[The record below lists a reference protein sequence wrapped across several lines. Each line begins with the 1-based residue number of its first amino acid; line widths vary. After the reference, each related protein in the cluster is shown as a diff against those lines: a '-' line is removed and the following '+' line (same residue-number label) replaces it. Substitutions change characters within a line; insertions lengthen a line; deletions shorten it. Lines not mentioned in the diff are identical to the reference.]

1 MDDEKD
7 IIKELRHAEKMGFF
21 ESYAQI
27 TDIDTVLDTENNKDK
42 DKFQSTDFL
51 HRDPPQFGEN
61 NLDIGMIFSSVPLPM
76 VFKNREGVYTIVN
89 KLFCELIGRNK
100 EKIIGKTDFELFS
113 EKRAKRFVTDDRRVL
128 SDEKNKNQMEKFSH
142 PKERWIRI
150 SRNPVVNQGKV
161 VGLICSFMDMPSE
174 KELIDSEKKF
184 KLIFENAPDGIYL
197 IDGEGRFFDGNKKAE
212 EIIGYQRKELIGK
225 KISDIP
231 LLRKR
236 DIPKALKNLALNKLG
251 KATGPSEFELI
262 RKDGTNIKLEISDF
276 PFNLE
281 GKQMALGIAR
291 DITERKKVEDKL
303 KSSEKKLKL
312 AMNAAH
318 AGLWEWNLKTNM
330 VFFDDVALAMVGYTN
345 KDFKDDLTKGSW
357 WMDQFHPEDKQRIES
372 TFQKFISGEID
383 IYSVEFRLKR
393 KDEGYTWISSNGIIM
408 SYDKNDEAEVVI
420 GIHQDITNR
429 KNVDQELKERQNL
442 LKQGEKL
449 GNMGSWELDLKT
461 GIFVC
466 SDQWQRIHG
475 TRKTKC
481 RKEEL
486 IPIAHPDDRKRV
498 KEALDNIVNKKLP
511 YDIEHRIIRQ
521 DDKKICLIKAY
532 GEIVKD
538 QDGNFSK
545 IKGYARDI
553 TGEKGAKEELEEN
566 KKRLEI
572 ATDSAGIGVWDL
584 DFKTNVL
591 TWDKWMY
598 QIYGVNES
606 SFQGAFEAWKNGVH
620 PDDLTRATKEIEMAK
635 KGEKE
640 FNTKFRVVRPTGEI
654 RYVKANAIVI
664 YDEQGEPVRMT
675 GINYDITEEKEAEE
689 KVKEKIDELQRW
701 KKMTVGRELKMIE
714 LKKEN
719 EKLKKELIKSQT

>member
-1 MDDEKD
+1 MRNESVMGNDKE
-7 IIKELRHAEKMGFF
+7 IIKELRHAEKMGLL
-21 ESYAQI
+21 ESHAQMAD
-27 TDIDTVLDTENNKDK
+27 TDTVIDTDNKEK
-42 DKFQSTDFL
+42 EEFCSTDFL
-51 HRDPPQFGEN
+51 HRDHLHFGED
-61 NLDIGMIFSSVPLPM
+61 NLDIGMIFSSVPLSM
-76 VFKNREGVYTIVN
+76 VFKNHEGVYTIVN

-113 EKRAKRFVTDDRRVL
+113 EKRAKRFVADDRRVL
-128 SDEKNKNQMEKFSH
+128 SDGKNKNQMEKFSH

-150 SRNPVVNQGKV
+150 SRNPVVNQGTI
-161 VGLICSFMDMPSE
+161 VGLICTFMDMPSE
-174 KELIDSEKKF
+174 KELIASEKK
-184 KLIFENAPDGIYL
+184 
-197 IDGEGRFFDGNKKAE
+197 
-212 EIIGYQRKELIGK
+212 
-225 KISDIP
+225 
-231 LLRKR
+231 
-236 DIPKALKNLALNKLG
+236 
-251 KATGPSEFELI
+251 
-262 RKDGTNIKLEISDF
+262 
-276 PFNLE
+276 
-281 GKQMALGIAR
+281 M
-291 DITERKKVEDKL
+291 
-303 KSSEKKLKL
+303 KL

-330 VFFDDVALAMVGYTN
+330 MFFDEVALAMVGYTN
-345 KDFKDDLTKGSW
+345 EDFKDDLTKGSW
-357 WMDQFHPEDKQRIES
+357 WMDQFHPEDKHRIES

-383 IYSVEFRLKR
+383 TYSVEFRLKR

-408 SYDKNDEAEVVI
+408 SYDENGEAEVVI
-420 GIHQDITNR
+420 GIHQDITDL
-429 KNVDQELKERQNL
+429 KNVDRELKERQKL

-449 GNMGSWELDLKT
+449 GNMGSWELDLET

-475 TRKTKC
+475 IRKSKC

-498 KEALDNIVNKKLP
+498 KEALDNTVNKKLP

-538 QDGNFSK
+538 QDGKFSK

-553 TGEKGAKEELEEN
+553 TREKRAEGELEEN

-598 QIYGVNES
+598 RIYGVDES
-606 SFQGAFEAWKNGVH
+606 SFQEVFEAWQKGVH
-620 PDDLTRATKEIEMAK
+620 PDDVTRVTKEIEMAQ
-635 KGEKE
+635 KGEKD
-640 FNTKFRVVRPTGEI
+640 FDTKFRIVRPTGEI

-664 YDEQGEPVRMT
+664 HDEQGEPVRMT